1 MKKVVNNG
9 VQGVEGGV
17 RKLRSD
23 LGVEV
28 LSGANVV
35 EEGVGFVDCDGGSK
49 M

>member
-1 MKKVVNNG
+1 MKEVVDNG
-9 VQGVEGGV
+9 VGRVESGVCEV
-17 RKLRSD
+17 RSN

-35 EEGVGFVDCDGGSK
+35 EEGVGFVDGDGRSK